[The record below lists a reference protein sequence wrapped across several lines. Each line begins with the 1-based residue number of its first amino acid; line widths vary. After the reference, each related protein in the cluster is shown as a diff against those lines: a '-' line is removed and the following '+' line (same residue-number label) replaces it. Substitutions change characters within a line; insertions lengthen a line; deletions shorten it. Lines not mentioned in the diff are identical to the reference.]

1 MVEAMRY
8 KVLSL
13 CVWIALSITFISSCA
28 GVDAPD
34 LTVSQKYPV
43 SLSATSGE
51 QTKVSIN
58 GTSVGWESSDILQIT
73 AVSQSG
79 ISAVSDLSFYSFNE
93 TSDNIASFT
102 GFVTMSEAPS
112 ECYFTYPAGNAM
124 TVDPSKGKIMARFNY
139 QDGTHKPFLYSKK
152 ESYDESGISTHLKYA
167 GAMLEVDV
175 QVEGV
180 CSLAFFGNNF
190 EDMFPLIID
199 PATEEYTKS
208 DEMGYIIQ
216 VPVQSEGPTYICVP
230 TVNLEDGFSIVL
242 IDAQGHQMVRSFSDG
257 STGGYDLSN
266 KAGYIIP
273 ITISGEFEGFGVTYS
288 SLEFG
293 HTYKDNLL
301 SGTGVSFIMDK
312 SGVPNARIEEWG
324 ATLVDSKENIVR
336 KYTSTDGSALN
347 GSLTTLETVGE
358 YKLLPAGEYFFTP
371 YYIAYGDTVSF
382 ETVTVTIP
390 DPGVE
395 ITLGGHTSY
404 DKYRDGKTSE
414 ANNCASNIIYDLSA
428 SVNVHPSIRDS
439 YSAVLDGDDITS
451 TADSTGLSSVSFGNV
466 EKNSLKSYQYKVTV
480 KVGNLTFE
488 ESRDF
493 HITGLP
499 MEVDFNGGNPG
510 SWGVING
517 SFTGDFV
524 EFNSSG
530 QSALRSPKFHVPTGD
545 NTKDLYVK
553 TAFDGC
559 GKNVDYKVPI
569 LNIVADKVEYLDI
582 YFTTCASTQ
591 NSVVMGN
598 SCVPAHYKVI
608 YGTGGYLS
616 YSPKMQLTAAK
627 PCVMYSASNNLYTK
641 AIYKVK
647 VEYTE

>member
-1 MVEAMRY
+1 MKWAIRQRVILFSIW
-8 KVLSL
+8 VITSISFILS
-13 CVWIALSITFISSCA
+13 CSQ
-28 GVDAPD
+28 VDTPSLPGD
-34 LTVSQKYPV
+34 NKYPIH
-43 SLSATSGE
+43 LSASPRT
-51 QTKVSIN
+51 QTKISVD
-58 GTSVGWESSDILQIT
+58 GTSLGWEASDILQIT
-73 AVSQSG
+73 AVSSDG
-79 ISAVSDLSFYSFNE
+79 KSAVSDLSVYSI
-93 TSDNIASFT
+93 DNTNSHIASFT
-102 GFVTMSEAPS
+102 GFVTIESAPVD
-112 ECYFTYPAGNAM
+112 CYFTYPSGNAM
-124 TVDPSKGKIMARFNY
+124 SVDVPQGKVVARFNA
-139 QDGTHKPFLYSKK
+139 QDGQHKPFLYSRV
-152 ESYDESGISTHLKYA
+152 SYSSDGMETELKFA
-167 GAMLEVDV
+167 GAMLQITVA
-175 QVEGV
+175 VEGV

-199 PATEEYTKS
+199 PATGEYTKS

-288 SLEFG
+288 SLEYG
-293 HTYKDNLL
+293 HTYKENLL

-324 ATLVDSKENIVR
+324 ATLVDGKGNVVR
-336 KYTSTDGSALN
+336 KYVSNDGAALSN
-347 GSLTTLETVGE
+347 AKVSLGVEGN
-358 YKLLPAGEYFFTP
+358 YKLLPAGDYVFSP
-371 YYIAYGDTVSF
+371 YYKAYGQK
-382 ETVTVTIP
+382 VTLGSQVITIP
-390 DPGVE
+390 DPGVQ
-395 ITLGGHTSY
+395 ITLDGYTSY
-404 DKYRDGKTSE
+404 DKYTAGDITA
-414 ANNCASNIIYDLSA
+414 ANNCENTTIFDVSA
-428 SVNVHPSIRDS
+428 SINVHSDIIDS
-439 YSAVLDGDDITS
+439 YVATLDGAEIGATSSSGSSKSFGDITRS
-451 TADSTGLSSVSFGNV
+451 TFKAYPYS
-466 EKNSLKSYQYKVTV
+466 VTV
-480 KVGNLTFE
+480 TVGNLTFSA
-488 ESRDF
+488 SRDF

-499 MEVDFNGGNPG
+499 LVVNFNGGNPG

-517 SFTGDFV
+517 SFTGDCV

-559 GKNVDYKVPI
+559 GKNVYYKVPI

-598 SCVPAHYKVI
+598 SCVRAHYKVS

-616 YSPKMQLTAAK
+616 YSPKMQLRAAK